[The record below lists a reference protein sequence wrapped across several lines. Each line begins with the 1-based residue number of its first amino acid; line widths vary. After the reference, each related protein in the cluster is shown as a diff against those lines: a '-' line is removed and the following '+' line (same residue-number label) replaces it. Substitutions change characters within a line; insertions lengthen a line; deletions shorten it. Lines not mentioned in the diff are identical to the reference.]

1 MTTKP
6 VDVGSLK
13 KGSYI
18 VLEGAACIVT
28 DTQTSKPGKHGHA
41 KVRLTAVGMVD
52 GKKRIEVMPGGENVD
67 SPIIEKKTAQ
77 VLSISGD
84 MANVMNNETF
94 ETFDLNIPEEL
105 KDKVT
110 SGVNILYWV
119 ILNDKIMKQVQ
130 G

>member
-1 MTTKP
+1 
-6 VDVGSLK
+6 
-13 KGSYI
+13 
-18 VLEGAACIVT
+18 
-28 DTQTSKPGKHGHA
+28 
-41 KVRLTAVGMVD
+41 
-52 GKKRIEVMPGGENVD
+52 
-67 SPIIEKKTAQ
+67 
-77 VLSISGD
+77 

>member
-1 MTTKP
+1 
-6 VDVGSLK
+6 
-13 KGSYI
+13 
-18 VLEGAACIVT
+18 
-28 DTQTSKPGKHGHA
+28 
-41 KVRLTAVGMVD
+41 
-52 GKKRIEVMPGGENVD
+52 MPGGENVD